1 MSPNKKKFNINI
13 FTNLQVENSKEELIE
28 TNIKIL
34 QKR

>member
-13 FTNLQVENSKEELIE
+13 LTNLQVENSKEELIK